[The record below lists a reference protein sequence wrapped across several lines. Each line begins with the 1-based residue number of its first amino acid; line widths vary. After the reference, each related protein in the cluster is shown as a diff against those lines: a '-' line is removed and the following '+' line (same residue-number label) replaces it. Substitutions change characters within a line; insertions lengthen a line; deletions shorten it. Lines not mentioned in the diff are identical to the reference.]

1 MCNIAPFCMDCKFEK
16 TRSCLVHRFNYEIH
30 ELRKHIPIIGRVA
43 KTYYCPD
50 FSIKNQEEE
59 KFNET

>member
-50 FSIKNQEEE
+50 F
-59 KFNET
+59 FNKKSRGGKVQ